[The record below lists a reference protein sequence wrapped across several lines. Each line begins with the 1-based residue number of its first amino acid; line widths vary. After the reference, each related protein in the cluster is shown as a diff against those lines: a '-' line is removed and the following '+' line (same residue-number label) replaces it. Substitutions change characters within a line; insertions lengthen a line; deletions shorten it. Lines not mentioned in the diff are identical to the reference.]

1 MKMLYLASVYYTSS
15 ALILILYNCP
25 QVLVR
30 PPSTTT
36 HTHTRAP
43 HGADPLRGAAS
54 GAEGG
59 EGGFVTLLTLEADS
73 EARASWAR
81 DVANALKVMTSE
93 AATQVKAHLLA
104 PLVNSRCVCTYTT

>member
-1 MKMLYLASVYYTSS
+1 VD
-15 ALILILYNCP
+15 
-25 QVLVR
+25 
-30 PPSTTT
+30 
-36 HTHTRAP
+36 
-43 HGADPLRGAAS
+43 G

-59 EGGFVTLLTLEADS
+59 GGGFVTLLTLEADS

-104 PLVNSRCVCTYTT
+104 PIVNSRWVCVYILYRCILYMLYRCMLYILHRWALESFFLWSGWDSRLE

>member
-1 MKMLYLASVYYTSS
+1 M
-15 ALILILYNCP
+15 ILILYNCP

-30 PPSTTT
+30 PRSTTT
-36 HTHTRAP
+36 HPHTRAP
-43 HGADPLRGAAS
+43 YGGEPLRGAVDG

-59 EGGFVTLLTLEADS
+59 GGGFVTLLTLEADS

-104 PLVNSRCVCTYTT
+104 PIVNSRWVCIYTA